1 MSLKIKNL
9 CGLLALLALSGC
21 AGRTVVPMADLT
33 DPPDSESYF
42 VTTQQ
47 GEELEFVTFRA
58 SADSLQGTVRT
69 VRQRVVGHGDDE
81 RVEARNQYREV
92 ALPLSEVQRVEI
104 RKSGPPGLVLAA
116 ASAVAVGGVYLLLN
130 KGEEDPPVDDG
141 GGGRP
146 PPDIGGSIP
155 KFR

>member
-9 CGLLALLALSGC
+9 CALCALLAFAGC
-21 AGRTVVPMADLT
+21 AGRSVIPMADLT
-33 DPPDSESYF
+33 DPPESESYF

-58 SADSLQGTVRT
+58 TADSLQGTVRT
-69 VRQRVVGHGDDE
+69 VKQRVVGHGDDE
-81 RVEARNQYREV
+81 RVEARNQYREM
-92 ALPLSEVQRVEI
+92 ALPLSAVQRVEVA
-104 RKSGPPGLVLAA
+104 RNGPPSLVLAA

-130 KGEEDPPVDDG
+130 KSDEEPPIDDG

-146 PPDIGGSIP
+146 PPDIGGSTP